1 MFYKAYKR
9 WWNWR
14 IWWTNVLF
22 GRHDD
27 FMKLMKQTP
36 DILINEYEA
45 MSRKLLTFKN
55 INWNNSDRISTT
67 HLGSVSIIVTHKW
80 GSNYT
85 FAHLLKEPW
94 ETRCKMLL
102 PFLLWKG
109 RHVPCAPYSSY
120 GPEFQRRPTFLE
132 SFDKSILASIAL
144 NFEFGL
150 VIEHEFVF
158 LSRNFPLWL
167 YSKPLKKLNW
177 CVKAP

>member
-27 FMKLMKQTP
+27 FMNLMKQTP

-94 ETRCKMLL
+94 ETRY
-102 PFLLWKG
+102 FLLWKG

-144 NFEFGL
+144 NFYPSFTFKCFSFTPFWFISAE
-150 VIEHEFVF
+150 
-158 LSRNFPLWL
+158 
-167 YSKPLKKLNW
+167 
-177 CVKAP
+177 